1 MKKRKILTV
10 ISVFFLMGIS
20 LLGCGNQEDVGKAGR
35 DSAEIIEGS
44 MIKMTSEEES
54 LDDVKEMVVAV
65 NVDYSTNELPF
76 SSVLLNRSQFWGGL
90 VFQGLL
96 VASENIN
103 NVELDLC
110 EEYTISPDGKTYVF
124 ILKDDVYW
132 HDGEKVTVD
141 DVVFSIETCL
151 LAQEVNGYLKKG
163 IEGISGAKMFED
175 GDAKSVV
182 GINVEGNSITIKI
195 AKQDNR
201 FLGIMAQLPI
211 LPKHCLE
218 EVPIEK
224 LSASDF
230 WKMPIGSGPY
240 KVIENRDNKEA
251 VLIINHQYSGKKPKI
266 EQVRY
271 KVLENPETDY
281 FDFAITSNPEIIK
294 KFQGM
299 KDYESLK
306 TGNLYYR
313 YLYFN
318 LDGRQGDNEGLLQS
332 KRVRQALAMGI
343 DKNKI
348 AKEIYKGSATVIDG
362 GIPQSDGWCLPE
374 DSNGV
379 KYNPE
384 AAKKILEEEGFDFSK
399 TLVLTRYN
407 QDEISIKLL
416 QAIADEWNSLGI
428 KTEIVEI
435 GTNETNKLWVD
446 AQWYDVGLKNL
457 SAVDY
462 SEWYYEYSSENQM
475 WSVVLHNRPV
485 FNVLIKALDE
495 TKWAYERKMLYREI
509 QQMEREQVFKIP
521 LLIIPQYVIY
531 NSTNL
536 YIPEIE
542 IPNFYYYYD
551 LNLSQWEIT
560 GDKK

>member
-1 MKKRKILTV
+1 MKKRKILIVTAV
-10 ISVFFLMGIS
+10 S
-20 LLGCGNQEDVGKAGR
+20 LLMWVCFLGCAKQEEVEKVGD
-35 DSAEIIEGS
+35 DSTEVKEVLTTKEIDTE
-44 MIKMTSEEES
+44 
-54 LDDVKEMVVAV
+54 DVKEMVVAV
-65 NVDYSTNELPF
+65 NVDSSTKELPF

-132 HDGEKVTVD
+132 HDGKKVTVD
-141 DVVFSIETCL
+141 DVIFSIETCL

-163 IEGISGAKMFED
+163 IEEIGGAKLFEN
-175 GDAKSVV
+175 GETESVL

-195 AKQDNR
+195 SKQDNR

-224 LSASDF
+224 LSTSDF

-251 VLIINHQYSGKKPKI
+251 VLTINHRYSGKKPKI
-266 EQVRY
+266 EQIRY

-281 FDFAITSNPEIIK
+281 FDFAITSNPEVIK
-294 KFQGM
+294 KYQGLR
-299 KDYESLK
+299 DYETVK

-318 LDGRQGDNEGLLQS
+318 LDGRQGENEELLQS
-332 KRVRQALAMGI
+332 KRVRQALAMAI
-343 DKNKI
+343 DKDKI
-348 AKEIYKGSATVIDG
+348 AKEIYKGASTVIDG
-362 GIPQSDGWCLPE
+362 GIPRNDGWYVQGNLLNQGY
-374 DSNGV
+374 DSQ
-379 KYNPE
+379 
-384 AAKKILEEEGFDFSK
+384 AAKMMLKEEEFDFSK

-407 QDEISIKLL
+407 QDEISVKLL
-416 QAIADEWNSLGI
+416 QAIADDWNKIGV
-428 KTEIVEI
+428 KTEIIEI

-446 AQWYDVGLKNL
+446 AQWYDIGLKNL

-475 WSVVLHNRPV
+475 WSVVLNNRPV

-509 QQMEREQVFKIP
+509 QQMEKDQMFKIP
-521 LLIIPQYVIY
+521 LLIVPQYIIY
-531 NSTNL
+531 NSDNL
-536 YIPEIE
+536 FIPEME
-542 IPNFYYYYD
+542 FPNFSYYYD
-551 LNLSQWEIT
+551 LNMSQWEMI
-560 GDKK
+560 GE

>member
-1 MKKRKILTV
+1 MKRRKILIATAV
-10 ISVFFLMGIS
+10 S
-20 LLGCGNQEDVGKAGR
+20 LLMWVCFLGCAKKEEVEKVGD
-35 DSAEIIEGS
+35 DSTEVKEVLTTKEIA
-44 MIKMTSEEES
+44 SE
-54 LDDVKEMVVAV
+54 DVKEMVVAV
-65 NVDYSTNELPF
+65 NVDSSTKELPF

-103 NVELDLC
+103 NVEMDLC

-132 HDGEKVTVD
+132 HDGKKVTVD
-141 DVVFSIETCL
+141 DVIFSIETCL
-151 LAQEVNGYLKKG
+151 LTQEVNGYLKKG
-163 IEGISGAKMFED
+163 IEEIGGAKLFEN
-175 GDAKSVV
+175 GETESVL

-195 AKQDNR
+195 SKQDNR

-218 EVPIEK
+218 DVPIEK
-224 LSASDF
+224 LSTSDF

-251 VLIINHQYSGKKPKI
+251 ILTINHRYSGKKPKI
-266 EQVRY
+266 EQIRY

-281 FDFAITSNPEIIK
+281 FDFAITSNPEVIK
-294 KFQGM
+294 KYQGM
-299 KDYESLK
+299 RDYETVK

-318 LDGRQGDNEGLLQS
+318 LDGRQGENEGILQS
-332 KRVRQALAMGI
+332 KRVRQALAMAI
-343 DKNKI
+343 DRNKI
-348 AKEIYKGSATVIDG
+348 AKEIYKGAATVIDG
-362 GIPQSDGWCLPE
+362 GIPRNDGWYVQGNSLE
-374 DSNGV
+374 MSYDS
-379 KYNPE
+379 E
-384 AAKKILEEEGFDFSK
+384 AAKEMLKEEGFDFSK

-407 QDEISIKLL
+407 HDEISVKLL
-416 QAIADEWNSLGI
+416 QAIADDWAKIGV
-428 KTEIVEI
+428 KTEIIEI
-435 GTNETNKLWVD
+435 GTNDTNKLWVD

-475 WSVVLHNRPV
+475 WSVVLNNRPV

-509 QQMEREQVFKIP
+509 QQMEKEQVFKIP

-531 NSTNL
+531 NSDNL
-536 YIPEIE
+536 YIPEME
-542 IPNFYYYYD
+542 FPNFYYYYD
-551 LNLSQWEIT
+551 LNMSQWELI
-560 GDKK
+560 GE